1 MRKENKGTV
10 VEQLKGYLNEYPHFY
25 LTNIEG
31 LDAAKTAQLR
41 RACNKGGIRLVV
53 AKNTLLR
60 RALSES
66 ETDFAAIYSALK
78 GNTAIMF
85 TTVAN
90 APAKIIKDFAKD
102 KKEESKLRLKAAYAE
117 TGFYGADQ
125 LAELVSIKSKE
136 ELIADV
142 VALLQ
147 SPFATSSLLLKTR
160 AKVKL
165 PKLLLNKRSPNYPT
179 NKNNNNEITNR
190 HGRYQSNCRTACK
203 PDGKGSKRTRSYP

>member
-1 MRKENKGTV
+1 MRKANKGVV
-10 VEQLKGYLNEYPHFY
+10 VEQLKGFLSEYPHFY

-41 RACNKGGIRLVV
+41 RACNKGGIKLVV

-60 RALSES
+60 KALSEA
-66 ETDFAAIYSALK
+66 EVDFATLYSALK
-78 GNTAIMF
+78 GNTAVMF

-125 LAELVSIKSKE
+125 LAELVAIKSKE

-147 SPFATSSLLLKTR
+147 SPIRNVLSALE
-160 AKVKL
+160 
-165 PKLLLNKRSPNYPT
+165 NKDAEKEAAVADAPA
-179 NKNNNNEITNR
+179 E
-190 HGRYQSNCRTACK
+190 
-203 PDGKGSKRTRSYP
+203 

>member
-10 VEQLKGYLNEYPHFY
+10 VEQRKGYLNEYPHFY

-66 ETDFAAIYSALK
+66 ETDFATLYAALK

-117 TGFYGADQ
+117 TGFYGPDQ

-147 SPFATSSLLLKTR
+147 SPIRNVVSALE
-160 AKVKL
+160 
-165 PKLLLNKRSPNYPT
+165 NK
-179 NKNNNNEITNR
+179 
-190 HGRYQSNCRTACK
+190 
-203 PDGKGSKRTRSYP
+203 DSKEAEAAAE

>member
-1 MRKENKGTV
+1 MRKENKGVV
-10 VEQLKGYLNEYPHFY
+10 VEQLKGFLSEYPHFY

-41 RACNKGGIRLVV
+41 RACNKGGIKLVV

-60 RALSES
+60 KALSES
-66 ETDFAAIYSALK
+66 DVDFATLYSALK

-102 KKEESKLRLKAAYAE
+102 KKEESTLRLKAAYAE

-125 LAELVSIKSKE
+125 LAELVAIKSKE

-147 SPFATSSLLLKTR
+147 SPIRNIVSALE
-160 AKVKL
+160 
-165 PKLLLNKRSPNYPT
+165 NKDADKDVAVADAPA
-179 NKNNNNEITNR
+179 E
-190 HGRYQSNCRTACK
+190 
-203 PDGKGSKRTRSYP
+203 

>member
-41 RACNKGGIRLVV
+41 RACNKGAIRLVV

-66 ETDFAAIYSALK
+66 ETDFATLYAALK

-117 TGFYGADQ
+117 TGFYGPDQ

-136 ELIADV
+136 ELVADV

-147 SPFATSSLLLKTR
+147 SPIRNVVSALE
-160 AKVKL
+160 
-165 PKLLLNKRSPNYPT
+165 NK
-179 NKNNNNEITNR
+179 E
-190 HGRYQSNCRTACK
+190 
-203 PDGKGSKRTRSYP
+203 SKEAEVAAE

>member
-41 RACNKGGIRLVV
+41 RACNKGGIKLVV

-60 RALSES
+60 KALSET
-66 ETDFAAIYSALK
+66 EVDFATLYSALK
-78 GNTAIMF
+78 GNTAVMF

-125 LAELVSIKSKE
+125 LAELVAIKSKE

-147 SPFATSSLLLKTR
+147 SPIRNVLSALE
-160 AKVKL
+160 
-165 PKLLLNKRSPNYPT
+165 NKDAEKEAAVADAPA
-179 NKNNNNEITNR
+179 E
-190 HGRYQSNCRTACK
+190 
-203 PDGKGSKRTRSYP
+203 

>member
-125 LAELVSIKSKE
+125 LAELVAIKSKE

-147 SPFATSSLLLKTR
+147 SPIRNIVSALE
-160 AKVKL
+160 
-165 PKLLLNKRSPNYPT
+165 NKDADKDAAVADAPA
-179 NKNNNNEITNR
+179 E
-190 HGRYQSNCRTACK
+190 
-203 PDGKGSKRTRSYP
+203 

>member
-1 MRKENKGTV
+1 MRKENKGVV
-10 VEQLKGYLNEYPHFY
+10 VEQLKGFLSEYPHFY

-41 RACNKGGIRLVV
+41 RACNKGGIKLVV

-60 RALSES
+60 KALSEA
-66 ETDFAAIYSALK
+66 EVDFATLYSALK
-78 GNTAIMF
+78 GNTAVMF

-125 LAELVSIKSKE
+125 LAELVAIKSKE

-147 SPFATSSLLLKTR
+147 SPIRNVLSALE
-160 AKVKL
+160 
-165 PKLLLNKRSPNYPT
+165 NKDAEKEAAIADAPA
-179 NKNNNNEITNR
+179 E
-190 HGRYQSNCRTACK
+190 
-203 PDGKGSKRTRSYP
+203 

>member
-1 MRKENKGTV
+1 MRKENKGVV
-10 VEQLKGYLNEYPHFY
+10 VEQLKSFLSEYPHVY
-25 LTNIEG
+25 LTNLEG

-41 RACNKGGIRLVV
+41 RACNKGGIKLVV

-60 RALSES
+60 KALSEA
-66 ETDFAAIYSALK
+66 EVDFATLYSALK
-78 GNTAIMF
+78 GNTAVMF

-125 LAELVSIKSKE
+125 LAELVAIKSKE

-147 SPFATSSLLLKTR
+147 SPIRNVLSALE
-160 AKVKL
+160 
-165 PKLLLNKRSPNYPT
+165 NKDAEKEAAVADAPA
-179 NKNNNNEITNR
+179 E
-190 HGRYQSNCRTACK
+190 
-203 PDGKGSKRTRSYP
+203 

>member
-1 MRKENKGTV
+1 MRKENKGVV
-10 VEQLKGYLNEYPHFY
+10 VEQLKGFLSEYPHFY

-41 RACNKGGIRLVV
+41 RACNKGGIKLVV

-60 RALSES
+60 RALSEA
-66 ETDFAAIYSALK
+66 EVDFATLYSALK
-78 GNTAIMF
+78 GNTAVMF

-125 LAELVSIKSKE
+125 LAELVAIKSKE

-147 SPFATSSLLLKTR
+147 SPIRNVLSALE
-160 AKVKL
+160 
-165 PKLLLNKRSPNYPT
+165 NKDAEKEAAVADAPA
-179 NKNNNNEITNR
+179 E
-190 HGRYQSNCRTACK
+190 
-203 PDGKGSKRTRSYP
+203 

>member
-66 ETDFAAIYSALK
+66 ETDFATLYAALK

-117 TGFYGADQ
+117 TGFYGPDQ

-147 SPFATSSLLLKTR
+147 SPIRNVVSALE
-160 AKVKL
+160 
-165 PKLLLNKRSPNYPT
+165 NK
-179 NKNNNNEITNR
+179 
-190 HGRYQSNCRTACK
+190 
-203 PDGKGSKRTRSYP
+203 DSKEAEVAAE

>member
-1 MRKENKGTV
+1 MRKENKGVV
-10 VEQLKGYLNEYPHFY
+10 VEQLKGFLSEYPHFY

-41 RACNKGGIRLVV
+41 RACNKGGIKLVV

-60 RALSES
+60 KALSEA
-66 ETDFAAIYSALK
+66 EVDFATLYSALK
-78 GNTAIMF
+78 GNTAVMF

-102 KKEESKLRLKAAYAE
+102 KKEESKLRLKAAYAG

-125 LAELVSIKSKE
+125 LAELVAIKSKE

-147 SPFATSSLLLKTR
+147 SPIRNVLSALE
-160 AKVKL
+160 
-165 PKLLLNKRSPNYPT
+165 NKDAEKEAAVADAPA
-179 NKNNNNEITNR
+179 E
-190 HGRYQSNCRTACK
+190 
-203 PDGKGSKRTRSYP
+203 

>member
-125 LAELVSIKSKE
+125 LAELVAIKSKE

-147 SPFATSSLLLKTR
+147 SPIRNVVSALENKDSKEAEAT
-160 AKVKL
+160 A
-165 PKLLLNKRSPNYPT
+165 
-179 NKNNNNEITNR
+179 E
-190 HGRYQSNCRTACK
+190 
-203 PDGKGSKRTRSYP
+203 

>member
-1 MRKENKGTV
+1 MRKENKGVV
-10 VEQLKGYLNEYPHFY
+10 VEQLKGFLSEYPHFY

-41 RACNKGGIRLVV
+41 RACNKGGIKLVV

-60 RALSES
+60 KALSEA
-66 ETDFAAIYSALK
+66 EVDFATLYPALK
-78 GNTAIMF
+78 GNTAVMF

-125 LAELVSIKSKE
+125 LAELVAIKSKE

-147 SPFATSSLLLKTR
+147 SPIRNVLSALE
-160 AKVKL
+160 
-165 PKLLLNKRSPNYPT
+165 NKDAEKEAAVADAPA
-179 NKNNNNEITNR
+179 E
-190 HGRYQSNCRTACK
+190 
-203 PDGKGSKRTRSYP
+203 

>member
-66 ETDFAAIYSALK
+66 ETDFATLYAALK

-125 LAELVSIKSKE
+125 LAELVAIKSKE

-147 SPFATSSLLLKTR
+147 SPIRNVVSALE
-160 AKVKL
+160 
-165 PKLLLNKRSPNYPT
+165 NKD
-179 NKNNNNEITNR
+179 NKE
-190 HGRYQSNCRTACK
+190 AEAAAE
-203 PDGKGSKRTRSYP
+203 

>member
-1 MRKENKGTV
+1 MRKENKGVV
-10 VEQLKGYLNEYPHFY
+10 VEQLKGFLSEYPHFY

-41 RACNKGGIRLVV
+41 RACNKGGIKLVV

-60 RALSES
+60 KALSES
-66 ETDFAAIYSALK
+66 GVDFATLYSALK

-125 LAELVSIKSKE
+125 LAELVAIKSKE

-147 SPFATSSLLLKTR
+147 SPIRNIVSALE
-160 AKVKL
+160 
-165 PKLLLNKRSPNYPT
+165 NKDADKDAAVADAPA
-179 NKNNNNEITNR
+179 E
-190 HGRYQSNCRTACK
+190 
-203 PDGKGSKRTRSYP
+203 

>member
-66 ETDFAAIYSALK
+66 ETDFATLYAALK

-90 APAKIIKDFAKD
+90 APAKIIKAFAKD

-117 TGFYGADQ
+117 TGFYGPDQ

-147 SPFATSSLLLKTR
+147 SPIRNVVSALE
-160 AKVKL
+160 
-165 PKLLLNKRSPNYPT
+165 NK
-179 NKNNNNEITNR
+179 
-190 HGRYQSNCRTACK
+190 
-203 PDGKGSKRTRSYP
+203 DSKEAEAAAE

>member
-1 MRKENKGTV
+1 MRKENKGVV
-10 VEQLKGYLNEYPHFY
+10 VEQFKGFLSEYPHFY

-41 RACNKGGIRLVV
+41 RACNKGGIKLVV

-60 RALSES
+60 KALSEA
-66 ETDFAAIYSALK
+66 EVDFATLYSALK
-78 GNTAIMF
+78 GNTAVMF

-125 LAELVSIKSKE
+125 LAELVAIKSKE

-147 SPFATSSLLLKTR
+147 SPIRNVLSALE
-160 AKVKL
+160 
-165 PKLLLNKRSPNYPT
+165 NKDAEKEAAVADAPA
-179 NKNNNNEITNR
+179 E
-190 HGRYQSNCRTACK
+190 
-203 PDGKGSKRTRSYP
+203 

>member
-1 MRKENKGTV
+1 MRKENKGVV
-10 VEQLKGYLNEYPHFY
+10 VEQLKGFLSEYPHFY

-41 RACNKGGIRLVV
+41 RACNKGGIKLVV
-53 AKNTLLR
+53 TKNTLLR
-60 RALSES
+60 KALSES
-66 ETDFAAIYSALK
+66 DVDFATLYSALK

-125 LAELVSIKSKE
+125 LAELVAIKSKE

-147 SPFATSSLLLKTR
+147 SPIRNIVSALE
-160 AKVKL
+160 
-165 PKLLLNKRSPNYPT
+165 NKDADKDAAVADAPA
-179 NKNNNNEITNR
+179 E
-190 HGRYQSNCRTACK
+190 
-203 PDGKGSKRTRSYP
+203 

>member
-66 ETDFAAIYSALK
+66 ETDFATLYTALK

-117 TGFYGADQ
+117 TGFYGPDQ

-147 SPFATSSLLLKTR
+147 SPIRNVVSALE
-160 AKVKL
+160 
-165 PKLLLNKRSPNYPT
+165 NK
-179 NKNNNNEITNR
+179 
-190 HGRYQSNCRTACK
+190 
-203 PDGKGSKRTRSYP
+203 DSKEAEAAAE

>member
-1 MRKENKGTV
+1 MRKENKGLV

-66 ETDFAAIYSALK
+66 ETDFATLYAALK

-125 LAELVSIKSKE
+125 LAELVAIKSKE

-147 SPFATSSLLLKTR
+147 SPIRNVVSALE
-160 AKVKL
+160 
-165 PKLLLNKRSPNYPT
+165 NK
-179 NKNNNNEITNR
+179 
-190 HGRYQSNCRTACK
+190 
-203 PDGKGSKRTRSYP
+203 DSKEAEAAAE

>member
-1 MRKENKGTV
+1 MRKENKGVV
-10 VEQLKGYLNEYPHFY
+10 VEQLKGFLSEYPHFY

-41 RACNKGGIRLVV
+41 RACNKGGIKLVV

-60 RALSES
+60 KALSEA
-66 ETDFAAIYSALK
+66 EVDFATLYSALK
-78 GNTAIMF
+78 GNTAVMF

-125 LAELVSIKSKE
+125 LAELVAIKSKE

-147 SPFATSSLLLKTR
+147 SPIRNIVSALE
-160 AKVKL
+160 
-165 PKLLLNKRSPNYPT
+165 NKDAEKEAAVADAPA
-179 NKNNNNEITNR
+179 E
-190 HGRYQSNCRTACK
+190 
-203 PDGKGSKRTRSYP
+203 

>member
-66 ETDFAAIYSALK
+66 ETDFATLYAALK

-117 TGFYGADQ
+117 TGFYGPDQ

-147 SPFATSSLLLKTR
+147 SPIRNIVSALE
-160 AKVKL
+160 
-165 PKLLLNKRSPNYPT
+165 NKDADKDAAVADAPA
-179 NKNNNNEITNR
+179 E
-190 HGRYQSNCRTACK
+190 
-203 PDGKGSKRTRSYP
+203 

>member
-102 KKEESKLRLKAAYAE
+102 KLRLKAAYAE

-125 LAELVSIKSKE
+125 LAELVAIKSKE

-147 SPFATSSLLLKTR
+147 SPIRNVISALENKGEGEATE
-160 AKVKL
+160 AAA
-165 PKLLLNKRSPNYPT
+165 
-179 NKNNNNEITNR
+179 E
-190 HGRYQSNCRTACK
+190 
-203 PDGKGSKRTRSYP
+203 

>member
-1 MRKENKGTV
+1 MRKENKGVV
-10 VEQLKGYLNEYPHFY
+10 VEQLKGFLSEYPHFY

-41 RACNKGGIRLVV
+41 RACNKGGIKLVV

-60 RALSES
+60 KALSEA
-66 ETDFAAIYSALK
+66 EVDFATLYSALK
-78 GNTAIMF
+78 GNTAVMF

-102 KKEESKLRLKAAYAE
+102 KKEEAKLRLKAAYAE

-125 LAELVSIKSKE
+125 LAELVAIKSKE

-147 SPFATSSLLLKTR
+147 SPIRNVLSALE
-160 AKVKL
+160 
-165 PKLLLNKRSPNYPT
+165 NKDAEKEAAVADAPA
-179 NKNNNNEITNR
+179 E
-190 HGRYQSNCRTACK
+190 
-203 PDGKGSKRTRSYP
+203 

>member
-66 ETDFAAIYSALK
+66 ETDFATLYAALK

-117 TGFYGADQ
+117 TGFYGPDQ

-147 SPFATSSLLLKTR
+147 SPICNVVSALE
-160 AKVKL
+160 
-165 PKLLLNKRSPNYPT
+165 NKD
-179 NKNNNNEITNR
+179 NKE
-190 HGRYQSNCRTACK
+190 AEAAAE
-203 PDGKGSKRTRSYP
+203 

>member
-102 KKEESKLRLKAAYAE
+102 EKEESKLRLRPCFQE
-117 TGFYGADQ
+117 Q
-125 LAELVSIKSKE
+125 
-136 ELIADV
+136 
-142 VALLQ
+142 
-147 SPFATSSLLLKTR
+147 R
-160 AKVKL
+160 
-165 PKLLLNKRSPNYPT
+165 
-179 NKNNNNEITNR
+179 
-190 HGRYQSNCRTACK
+190 
-203 PDGKGSKRTRSYP
+203 

>member
-66 ETDFAAIYSALK
+66 ETDFATLYAALK

-90 APAKIIKDFAKD
+90 APAKIIKDFDKD

-117 TGFYGADQ
+117 TGFYGPDQ

-147 SPFATSSLLLKTR
+147 SPIRNVVSALE
-160 AKVKL
+160 
-165 PKLLLNKRSPNYPT
+165 NKD
-179 NKNNNNEITNR
+179 NKE
-190 HGRYQSNCRTACK
+190 AEAVAE
-203 PDGKGSKRTRSYP
+203 

>member
-66 ETDFAAIYSALK
+66 ETDFATLYAALK

-117 TGFYGADQ
+117 TDFYGPDQ

-147 SPFATSSLLLKTR
+147 SPIRNVVSALE
-160 AKVKL
+160 
-165 PKLLLNKRSPNYPT
+165 NK
-179 NKNNNNEITNR
+179 
-190 HGRYQSNCRTACK
+190 
-203 PDGKGSKRTRSYP
+203 DSKEAEVAAE

>member
-1 MRKENKGTV
+1 MRKENKGVV
-10 VEQLKGYLNEYPHFY
+10 VEQLKGFLSEYPHFY

-41 RACNKGGIRLVV
+41 RACNKGGIKLVV

-60 RALSES
+60 KALSEA
-66 ETDFAAIYSALK
+66 EVDFATLYSALK
-78 GNTAIMF
+78 GNTAVMF

-125 LAELVSIKSKE
+125 LAELVAIKRKE

-147 SPFATSSLLLKTR
+147 SPIRNVLSALE
-160 AKVKL
+160 
-165 PKLLLNKRSPNYPT
+165 NKDAEKEAAVADAPA
-179 NKNNNNEITNR
+179 E
-190 HGRYQSNCRTACK
+190 
-203 PDGKGSKRTRSYP
+203 

>member
-125 LAELVSIKSKE
+125 LAELVAIKSKE

-147 SPFATSSLLLKTR
+147 SPIRNVISALENKGEGEAT
-160 AKVKL
+160 AAAA
-165 PKLLLNKRSPNYPT
+165 
-179 NKNNNNEITNR
+179 E
-190 HGRYQSNCRTACK
+190 
-203 PDGKGSKRTRSYP
+203 

>member
-10 VEQLKGYLNEYPHFY
+10 VEQLKGYFNEYPHFY

-66 ETDFAAIYSALK
+66 ETDFATLYAALK

-117 TGFYGADQ
+117 TGFYGPDQ

-147 SPFATSSLLLKTR
+147 SPIRNVVSALE
-160 AKVKL
+160 
-165 PKLLLNKRSPNYPT
+165 NK
-179 NKNNNNEITNR
+179 
-190 HGRYQSNCRTACK
+190 
-203 PDGKGSKRTRSYP
+203 DSKEAEAAAE

>member
-1 MRKENKGTV
+1 MRKENKGVV
-10 VEQLKGYLNEYPHFY
+10 VEQLKGFLSEYPHFY

-41 RACNKGGIRLVV
+41 RACNKGGIKLVV

-60 RALSES
+60 KALSEA
-66 ETDFAAIYSALK
+66 EVDFATLYSALK
-78 GNTAIMF
+78 GNTAVRF

-125 LAELVSIKSKE
+125 LAELVAIKSKE

-147 SPFATSSLLLKTR
+147 SPIRNVLSALE
-160 AKVKL
+160 
-165 PKLLLNKRSPNYPT
+165 NKDAEKEAAVADAPA
-179 NKNNNNEITNR
+179 E
-190 HGRYQSNCRTACK
+190 
-203 PDGKGSKRTRSYP
+203 

>member
-125 LAELVSIKSKE
+125 LAELVAIKSKE

-147 SPFATSSLLLKTR
+147 SPIRNVISALENKGEGGATE
-160 AKVKL
+160 AAA
-165 PKLLLNKRSPNYPT
+165 
-179 NKNNNNEITNR
+179 E
-190 HGRYQSNCRTACK
+190 
-203 PDGKGSKRTRSYP
+203 

>member
-1 MRKENKGTV
+1 MRKENKGVV
-10 VEQLKGYLNEYPHFY
+10 VEQLKGFLSEYPHFY

-41 RACNKGGIRLVV
+41 RACNKGGIKLVV

-60 RALSES
+60 KALSES
-66 ETDFAAIYSALK
+66 DVDFAALYSALK

-125 LAELVSIKSKE
+125 LAELVAIKSKE

-147 SPFATSSLLLKTR
+147 SPIRNIVSALE
-160 AKVKL
+160 
-165 PKLLLNKRSPNYPT
+165 NKDADKDAAVADAPA
-179 NKNNNNEITNR
+179 E
-190 HGRYQSNCRTACK
+190 
-203 PDGKGSKRTRSYP
+203 

>member
-41 RACNKGGIRLVV
+41 RACKKGGIRLVV

-125 LAELVSIKSKE
+125 LSELVSIKSKE

-147 SPFATSSLLLKTR
+147 SPIRNIVSALE
-160 AKVKL
+160 
-165 PKLLLNKRSPNYPT
+165 NKDADKDAAVADAPA
-179 NKNNNNEITNR
+179 E
-190 HGRYQSNCRTACK
+190 
-203 PDGKGSKRTRSYP
+203 

>member
-66 ETDFAAIYSALK
+66 ETDFATLYAALK

-117 TGFYGADQ
+117 TGFYGPDQ

-147 SPFATSSLLLKTR
+147 SPIRNVVSALENKDSKEAEAT
-160 AKVKL
+160 A
-165 PKLLLNKRSPNYPT
+165 
-179 NKNNNNEITNR
+179 E
-190 HGRYQSNCRTACK
+190 
-203 PDGKGSKRTRSYP
+203 